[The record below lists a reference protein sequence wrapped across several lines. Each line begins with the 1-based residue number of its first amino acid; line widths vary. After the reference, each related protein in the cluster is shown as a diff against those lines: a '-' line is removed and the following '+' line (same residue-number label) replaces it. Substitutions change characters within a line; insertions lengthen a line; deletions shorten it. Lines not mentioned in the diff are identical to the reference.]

1 MWWGAVGDDTLTHC
15 NPFFC
20 MMPFEWKRC
29 SSDTPRSS
37 MNAKKK
43 NIRNTHGWLEI
54 ICFSFSFS
62 SMDFFYW
69 AEWNVCV
76 VSRWFFVCVS
86 VCRLFCYV
94 ETRNGWVILFGCLFS
109 DQRSGVEFS
118 KDRNTNSW
126 TDDGRPTFY
135 TFLFWKQI
143 WSGVL
148 RGTAMIHP
156 SILVT
161 KKLFWVAFS
170 ILRNRYCSLFIP

>member
-1 MWWGAVGDDTLTHC
+1 MLERYSA
-15 NPFFC
+15 
-20 MMPFEWKRC
+20 FEHEC
-29 SSDTPRSS
+29 
-37 MNAKKK
+37 KKK
-43 NIRNTHGWLEI
+43 KKSGTRMVGSKLFVFLSHILLWI
-54 ICFSFSFS
+54 S
-62 SMDFFYW
+62 SIELSEMF
-69 AEWNVCV
+69 ASSV
-76 VSRWFFVCVS
+76 VGFFVCVS
-86 VCRLFCYV
+86 VFRLFCYV